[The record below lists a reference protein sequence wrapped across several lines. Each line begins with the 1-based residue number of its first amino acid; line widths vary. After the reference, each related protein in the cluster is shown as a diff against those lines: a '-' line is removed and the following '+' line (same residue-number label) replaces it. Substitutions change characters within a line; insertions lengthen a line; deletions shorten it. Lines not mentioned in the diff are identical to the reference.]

1 MKNMRFLIIGK
12 AILLTICVLSLMPST
27 ATAQERVRY
36 ILTKFIDADGVVS
49 KASELSYFTFNGN
62 MITYY
67 TANNMS
73 FPFQYHHTENNCMV
87 YYQVATDMIN
97 GKRYINENSQ
107 LLVSSDKNTIN
118 SLHFYN
124 GQIHLRSVFK
134 KQTKMEIGGI
144 YE

>member
-36 ILTKFIDADGVVS
+36 ILTKYIDADGVVS
-49 KASELSYFTFNGN
+49 KAGNEPAYFTFNGN
-62 MITYY
+62 MITY
-67 TANNMS
+67 TSNNMS
-73 FPFQYHHTENNCMV
+73 FPYQYHHTENNCTV
-87 YYQVATDMIN
+87 YYQVTTDMVN